1 MGGALCPVFYM
12 EYEDPNW
19 RNDAGL
25 NCFDDYRRK
34 FAIWPVTCSDG
45 TKVWLKHYYKMYK
58 NWMYGDDIVDK
69 YTGKEYLHTD
79 YVEAITEAEY
89 IVRKLRDGI

>member
-1 MGGALCPVFYM
+1 
-12 EYEDPNW
+12 
-19 RNDAGL
+19 
-25 NCFDDYRRK
+25 
-34 FAIWPVTCSDG
+34 
-45 TKVWLKHYYKMYK
+45 
-58 NWMYGDDIVDK
+58 MYGDDIVDK